1 LTSTVGLDA
10 ERFLGELAH
19 DLRNLLEGMDAALSR
34 ELADPSLRDVAYR
47 EIYDLILKTESYL
60 DRQRLLERRLELR
73 PERVDLV
80 AATGRC
86 LQRLAPY
93 LGERALRS
101 APESGDCSVHF
112 DARGLDKIL
121 DRLVYACVKL
131 TGKGDAIHFSFHKE
145 GNLGRMAL
153 EIPEVSPEAR
163 VESLLS
169 PDETRSWALWGAR
182 EMARIQGGDLKWDEG
197 SRFRLELPRG
207 AAARPREP
215 AHPAD
220 AAKLRVLIV
229 DDNDDSARSL
239 AMLLALAGHEANV
252 RSNGRDALV
261 AVREL
266 RPDVVLLDLG
276 LPDMDGYDVCR
287 ALRDDPSASGLR
299 LVAVSG
305 RGDDSRKRSE
315 EAGFDAHL
323 LKPVDQSELLRT
335 LSSPSAPRKIR

>member
-1 LTSTVGLDA
+1 MTSTVGLDA

-47 EIYDLILKTESYL
+47 EIYELILKTESYL
-60 DRQRLLERRLELR
+60 DRKKLLERRFELR

-80 AATGRC
+80 AAARRC

-93 LGERALRS
+93 LRERVLHS
-101 APESGDCSVHF
+101 PTESGDCSVHF
-112 DARGLDKIL
+112 DARALDKIL
-121 DRLVYACVKL
+121 DRLVHACVKL
-131 TGKGDAIHFSFHKE
+131 TGKGDPIHLSIHTE
-145 GNLGRMAL
+145 GNFERIAL
-153 EIPEVSPEAR
+153 EISEVSPEAR

-169 PDETRSWALWGAR
+169 PDETRPWALWGAR

-215 AHPAD
+215 APPAN
-220 AAKLRVLIV
+220 ATTLRVLIV

-239 AMLLALAGHEANV
+239 AMLLALAGHEAHV

-261 AVREL
+261 AVPEL

-276 LPDMDGYDVCR
+276 LPDMDGYDVCG

-305 RGDDSRKRSE
+305 HGDTDSRKRSE
-315 EAGFDAHL
+315 DAGFDAHL
-323 LKPVDQSELLRT
+323 LKPVDQSELLRI
-335 LSSPSAPRKIR
+335 LSRPSAPR